1 MGKPLF
7 KIDVESRG
15 FKKLPPKFSALKPNL
30 EDAMVDYV
38 DRRANALI
46 PQIRREIV
54 RSGIGRR
61 SGELDASWFKSDEL
75 DEPTTPGNRG
85 VSVRSSAEH
94 AGYLEEGR
102 SGPWIIEPK
111 RKKWLSWPETNAGR
125 QMIFQPIGGGNATT
139 RSLGPREAVFG
150 DYGEF
155 GLLYKNKD
163 GKRYFFAKS
172 VTHPGYRPYSYM
184 DDALTSW
191 IPYLRSNLRQPLR
204 EGIVKS
210 GFAPAIE
217 EA

>member
-7 KIDVESRG
+7 KIDIETRG
-15 FKKLPPKFSALKPNL
+15 FKDIPPKFASLRTNV
-30 EDAMVDYV
+30 EDEMLNYV
-38 DRRANALI
+38 DRRASALI

-61 SGELDASWFKSDEL
+61 SGELDASWFKSNKL
-75 DEPTTPGNRG
+75 ASPTKPTNEGR
-85 VSVRSSAEH
+85 SVRSSAKH

-102 SGPWIIEPK
+102 TGPWIITPNTK
-111 RKKWLSWPETNAGR
+111 TWLSWPETNAGR
-125 QMIFQPIGGGNATT
+125 QILFQPPSSGAQ
-139 RSLGPREAVFG
+139 RLGPREAVVG

-172 VTHPGYRPYSYM
+172 VEHPGYKPYSYM

-204 EGIVKS
+204 EGIVRS
-210 GFAPAIE
+210 GFTPTLE
-217 EA
+217 ET